1 MPKILIADDEPGMRV
16 LLEQSLEDLE
26 DKGVELLTARNG
38 KETLEVIKKQR
49 PELVLLDVMM
59 PDISGFEICNIVK
72 NELGMKDTYIMIL
85 TARNQEIEEDNE
97 EGVCADFYMKKPF
110 DMDKI
115 IKKAAEVLG
124 IEM

>member
-16 LLEQSLEDLE
+16 LLEQTLEDLE
-26 DKGVELLTARNG
+26 DKGVELFTARNG
-38 KETLEVIKKQR
+38 KEALKVIKKQK

-85 TARNQEIEEDNE
+85 TARNQEIDEANV
-97 EGVCADFYMKKPF
+97 EGVDSYMKKPF
-110 DMDKI
+110 DMDVVL
-115 IKKAAEVLG
+115 KKSAEVLG